1 MAVWKQFV
9 VALVVI
15 VAAAFAWVR
24 FDPGADAMLANWG
37 MDWARAAVPAQETT
51 SSQNQGDR
59 PRNQTRSAMVIAA
72 PVVEA
77 VINDRLSAIGTGQ
90 ANASV
95 SVKPYS
101 AGRITEILVEPGTAV
116 EKGDV
121 LAKLESETEQFA
133 VDRARIA
140 LEDAS
145 ARSGRLKSLRSSNA
159 ATDVQVTDAELL
171 ENTARLALREA
182 ELTLERRDIV
192 APISGVVGIL
202 PVEAGNYVTADTQ
215 VAIIDDRSSIVVD
228 FWVPERYAAAIVV
241 GAPVSTTSIA
251 RPNEVLEGTVKAVD
265 SRLDEASRTLLV
277 EARLA
282 NLEDTLRPGMS
293 FRVSMQ
299 FPGDRYPSVDPLA
312 IQWGTDGAFVWVV
325 DGGTARRVPVRIIQ
339 RNTENVL
346 VAGDL
351 SVGDNVVTEGIHL
364 VREGA
369 ELLVGS
375 RGGPAAREQA
385 VSADAAEGASSSQA
399 VRQ

>member
-241 GAPVSTTSIA
+241 GAPVSATSIA

-346 VAGDL
+346 VAGAL
-351 SVGDNVVTEGIHL
+351 NVGDNVVTEGIHL

-375 RGGPAAREQA
+375 RGGSAAREQA
-385 VSADAAEGASSSQA
+385 VSADAAEGSSSSQA

>member
-1 MAVWKQFV
+1 MAVWKQLV
-9 VALVVI
+9 VALVVV
-15 VAAAFAWVR
+15 VAAAFAWIR
-24 FDPGADAMLANWG
+24 FDPGAGEVLTKLG
-37 MDWARAAVPAQETT
+37 MDWARAAIPAQETA
-51 SSQNQGDR
+51 SAPGQGDQ
-59 PRNQTRSAMVIAA
+59 PRSQARSAMVIAA
-72 PVVEA
+72 PVIEA
-77 VINDRLSAIGTGQ
+77 VINNRLSAIGTGQ

-101 AGRITEILVEPGTAV
+101 AGRITEILVEPGSLV
-116 EKGDV
+116 EKGET
-121 LAKLESETEQFA
+121 LARLESDTEQIA

-140 LEDAS
+140 LEDAA

-159 ATDVQVTDAELL
+159 ATAVQVTDAVLL

-182 ELTLERRDIV
+182 ELALERRDVI

-215 VAIIDDRSSIVVD
+215 VAMIDDRSSIVVE

-241 GAPVSTTSIA
+241 GAPVSATSIA

-282 NLEDTLRPGMS
+282 NREDTLRPGMS

-299 FPGDRYPSVDPLA
+299 FAGDRYPSVDPLA
-312 IQWGTDGAFVWVV
+312 IQWGTDGAFVWAV
-325 DGGTARRVPVRIIQ
+325 DNGMARRVPVRIIQ

-375 RGGPAAREQA
+375 RGGPAIRNQA
-385 VSADAAEGASSSQA
+385 VSADAAEGSTARQA

>member
-1 MAVWKQFV
+1 MAIWKQLL
-9 VALVVI
+9 VAAVLL
-15 VAAAFAWVR
+15 VAAAFVWVR
-24 FDPGADAMLANWG
+24 FFPGADAMLANWG
-37 MDWARAAVPAQETT
+37 IEWARAAVPKQEAA
-51 SSQNQGDR
+51 SAPVQGDQR
-59 PRNQTRSAMVIAA
+59 RQPGRSASVIAA
-72 PVVEA
+72 PVVES

-90 ANASV
+90 AAASV

-101 AGRITEILVEPGTAV
+101 SGRITEILVEPGTEV

-121 LAKLESETEQFA
+121 LARLESETEQFA
-133 VDRARIA
+133 VERARIA
-140 LEDAS
+140 LEDAV

-159 ATDVQVTDAELL
+159 ASTVQVTDAELF

-215 VAIIDDRSSIVVD
+215 VAMIDDRSSIVVN

-241 GAPVSTTSIA
+241 GAPVSATSIA
-251 RPNEVLEGTVKAVD
+251 RPNEVLKGSVKAVD

-277 EARLA
+277 EARLP
-282 NLEDTLRPGMS
+282 NPDDTLRPGMS

-312 IQWGTDGAFVWVV
+312 IQWGTDGAFVWAV

-351 SVGDNVVTEGIHL
+351 DVGDNVVTEGIHL

-375 RGGPAAREQA
+375 RGGPAIQGQA
-385 VSADAAEGASSSQA
+385 ASANAAEGASPPQA

>member
-1 MAVWKQFV
+1 MAVWKQLL
-9 VALVVI
+9 VAVI
-15 VAAAFAWVR
+15 LLAAAAFAWLR
-24 FDPGADAMLANWG
+24 FFPGADAMLANWG
-37 MDWARAAVPAQETT
+37 VEWARAAVPRQEPASTPAQDG
-51 SSQNQGDR
+51 QRR
-59 PRNQTRSAMVIAA
+59 PAARPASVIAA

-90 ANASV
+90 AAASV

-101 AGRITEILVEPGTAV
+101 AGRITEILVEPGTEV

-121 LAKLESETEQFA
+121 LAKLEAETEQFA
-133 VDRARIA
+133 VERARIA

-145 ARSGRLKSLRSSNA
+145 ARSRRLKALRSSNA
-159 ATDVQVTDAELL
+159 ATAVQVTDAELL

-215 VAIIDDRSSIVVD
+215 VAMIDDRSSIVVD
-228 FWVPERYAAAIVV
+228 FWVPERYAAAIAG
-241 GAPVSTTSIA
+241 GAPVSATSSA

-277 EARLA
+277 EARLG
-282 NLEDTLRPGMS
+282 NPDDTLRPGMS
-293 FRVSMQ
+293 FRVTMR
-299 FPGDRYPSVDPLA
+299 FPGDHYPSVDPLA
-312 IQWGTDGAFVWVV
+312 IQWGTDGAFVWAV
-325 DGGTARRVPVRIIQ
+325 DGGMARRVPVRIIQ

-351 SVGDNVVTEGIHL
+351 RPGDEVVTEGIHL

-375 RGGPAAREQA
+375 RGTSTDADQARAE
-385 VSADAAEGASSSQA
+385 AAEDAPSPQA

>member
-241 GAPVSTTSIA
+241 GAPVSATSIA

-385 VSADAAEGASSSQA
+385 VSADAAEGSSSSQA

>member
-241 GAPVSTTSIA
+241 GAPVSATSIA

-312 IQWGTDGAFVWVV
+312 IQWGTDGAFVWAVE
-325 DGGTARRVPVRIIQ
+325 GGTARRVPVRIIQ

-346 VAGDL
+346 VAGAL
-351 SVGDNVVTEGIHL
+351 NVGDNVVTEGIHL

-375 RGGPAAREQA
+375 RGGSAAREQA
-385 VSADAAEGASSSQA
+385 VSADAAEGSSSSQA